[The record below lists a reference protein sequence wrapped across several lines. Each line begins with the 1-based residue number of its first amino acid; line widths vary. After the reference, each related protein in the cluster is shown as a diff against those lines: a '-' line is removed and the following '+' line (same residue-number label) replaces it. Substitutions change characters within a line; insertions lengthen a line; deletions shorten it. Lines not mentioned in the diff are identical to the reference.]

1 MTVLP
6 AVAKIELAKKAIER
20 LRHLGF
26 RPHLGDRGE
35 LLIEDVLGN
44 RRDALRYAPTLFSDI
59 VAGLDADPGL
69 LDRDARAD
77 LITAVPFSSSAC

>member
-6 AVAKIELAKKAIER
+6 AVAKIELAKKAR
-20 LRHLGF
+20 AAARSRV

-77 LITAVPFSSSAC
+77 LITAVPVSSRAC